1 MRRTILKEAATDF
14 ILISVSVFILII
26 TGCSGEKP
34 ATVSGVKN
42 KELAEHTKEF
52 RQDIIKVTDGV
63 YTAIGY
69 GLANSILIE
78 GNDGVIVVDVMESV
92 EAAIPVKKAFDK
104 ITSKPLKALIYTH
117 NHADHVFGASGFTGN
132 KKVDVYSHEKTL
144 EELDRVT
151 TVTQEVT
158 YKRAMR
164 MFGTFLNNGELEN
177 CGIGPFLKFNDE
189 TTMSYIRP
197 DKTFSGDILKVN
209 IAGIDLELIHAPGET
224 DDQIVVWVPDKKV
237 LIAADN
243 FYKSFPNL
251 YTIRGTRYRDVLAW
265 ARSLDKMRSL
275 NAEYLVPCHS
285 QPVYGKDK
293 IYATLTDYRDAIQ
306 FVHDQ
311 TIRGI
316 NKGLTPDE
324 LSETVKLPRHLAEKP
339 YLKEYYGTVAW
350 SVRNI
355 YNGYLGWFGGNST
368 DLNPLPLKERAERF
382 AKLAGGEKALL
393 EHAIKAGA
401 ASDHQWVLELTDV
414 LLLLEPDMRE
424 AIDLKASS
432 LRRLGLLQENANARN
447 YYLSQ
452 ADEAEGKLKL
462 TQAKIDKDLAHR
474 LPLAAIF
481 NGLSVKLNPDKSADT
496 DKTAG
501 FYFPDTKEAYTV
513 HVRRGVAVIEPVF
526 PQQADITIT
535 LDSNTWKEIA
545 AKLSNPAVALAKGDV
560 KIEGGIINAVNFLG
574 MFSD

>member
-1 MRRTILKEAATDF
+1 MRRTRLKKAARAF
-14 ILISVSVFILII
+14 ILISVSACILIV
-26 TGCSGEKP
+26 TGCSREKP
-34 ATVSGVKN
+34 VTDAGVKN
-42 KELAEHTKEF
+42 KELAGHTKEF

-78 GNDGVIVVDVMESV
+78 GKDGIIVVDVMESV
-92 EAAIPVKKAFDK
+92 EAAMPVKKAFDK

-117 NHADHVFGASGFTGN
+117 YHADHVFGASVFTGN

-164 MFGTFLNNGELEN
+164 MFGTFLKEGELEN
-177 CGIGPFLKFNDE
+177 CGIGPFLKFNDR

-197 DKTFSGDILKVN
+197 DRTFSGDILKVS
-209 IAGIDLELIHAPGET
+209 IAGINLELIHAPGET
-224 DDQIVVWVPDKKV
+224 DDQIVIWIPDKKV

-265 ARSLDKMRSL
+265 VRSLDKMRSL

-285 QPVYGKDK
+285 RPVSGAGK
-293 IYATLTDYRDAIQ
+293 IYEILTNYRDAIQ

-316 NKGLTPDE
+316 NRGLTPDE
-324 LSETVKLPRHLAEKP
+324 LVETVKLPQHLADKP
-339 YLKEYYGTVAW
+339 YLREYYGTVAW

-355 YNGYLGWFGGNST
+355 HNGYLGWFGGNST

-382 AKLAGGEKALL
+382 AELAGGKKALL
-393 EHAIKAGA
+393 EHAGKAGA
-401 ASDHQWVLELTDV
+401 EGDHQWVLELTDM
-414 LLLLEPDMRE
+414 LLVLEPDMRE

-432 LRRLGLLQENANARN
+432 LRRLGLLQGNANARN

-452 ADEAEGKLKL
+452 ANEAEGNLKL
-462 TQAKIDKDLAHR
+462 TKAKIDKDLAHR
-474 LPLAAIF
+474 IPLAAIF
-481 NGLSVKLNPDKSADT
+481 NGMSVKLNPEKSADI
-496 DKTAG
+496 DKAAC

-513 HVRRGVAVIEPVF
+513 HVRRGVAVIEPIF
-526 PQQADITIT
+526 RQKADITIT
-535 LDSNTWKEIA
+535 VDSNTWKEIA

>member
-1 MRRTILKEAATDF
+1 
-14 ILISVSVFILII
+14 
-26 TGCSGEKP
+26 
-34 ATVSGVKN
+34 
-42 KELAEHTKEF
+42 
-52 RQDIIKVTDGV
+52 
-63 YTAIGY
+63 
-69 GLANSILIE
+69 
-78 GNDGVIVVDVMESV
+78 MESV
-92 EAAIPVKKAFDK
+92 EAAMPVKKAFDK
-104 ITSKPLKALIYTH
+104 ITSKPLKAIIYTH
-117 NHADHVFGASGFTGN
+117 YHADHVFGASVFTEN

-164 MFGTFLNNGELEN
+164 MFGTFLKEGEVEN
-177 CGIGPFLKFNDE
+177 CGIGPFLKFNDK
-189 TTMSYIRP
+189 TTISYIRP
-197 DKTFSGDILKVN
+197 DRTFSGDILKVT
-209 IAGIDLELIHAPGET
+209 IAGIDFELIHAPGET
-224 DDQIVVWVPDKKV
+224 DDQIVIWIPDKKV
-237 LIAADN
+237 LIGADN

-251 YTIRGTRYRDVLAW
+251 YTIRGTKYRDVLAW
-265 ARSLDKMRSL
+265 VRSLDKMRAL
-275 NAEYLVPCHS
+275 NAEYLIPCHS

-293 IYATLTDYRDAIQ
+293 IFATLTDYRDAIQ

-324 LSETVKLPRHLAEKP
+324 LVETVKLPRHLAEKP
-339 YLKEYYGTVAW
+339 YLQEYYGTVAW

-355 YNGYLGWFGGNST
+355 HNGYLGWFGGNST

-393 EHAIKAGA
+393 EHARKAEKEG
-401 ASDHQWVLELTDV
+401 DHQWVLELTDI
-414 LLLLEPDMRE
+414 LLVLEPDMSEARE
-424 AIDLKASS
+424 LKASS
-432 LRRLGLLQENANARN
+432 LRKLGFLQGNANARN

-452 ADEAEGKLKL
+452 ADETERKLKL

-474 LPLAAIF
+474 IPLAAIF
-481 NGLSVKLNPDKSADT
+481 NGMSVRLNPEKCADV

-501 FYFPDTKEAYTV
+501 FYFPDTKEGYTI

-526 PQQADITIT
+526 PQKADITIT
-535 LDSNTWKEIA
+535 VDSKTWKEIA

-560 KIEGGIINAVNFLG
+560 KIEGGLMNAVNFLG

>member
-1 MRRTILKEAATDF
+1 MKRTVWGNAVLL
-14 ILISVSVFILII
+14 LISFSICILII

-34 ATVSGVKN
+34 ATGASVKN

-52 RQDIIKVTDGV
+52 RQEIIKVTDGV
-63 YTAIGY
+63 YAAIGY
-69 GLANSILIE
+69 GLANSILLE
-78 GNDGVIVVDVMESV
+78 GKDGVIVVDVMESV

-117 NHADHVFGASGFTGN
+117 YHADHVFGASVFTGN
-132 KKVDVYSHEKTL
+132 KKIDVYSHEKTL

-164 MFGTFLNNGELEN
+164 MFGTFLKEGEVEN
-177 CGIGPFLKFNDE
+177 CGIGPFLKFNDR

-197 DKTFSGDILKVN
+197 DKTFSGDILKIT
-209 IAGIDLELIHAPGET
+209 IAGINLELIHAPGET
-224 DDQIVVWVPDKKV
+224 DDQIVIWIPDKKV
-237 LIAADN
+237 LIPADN

-251 YTIRGTRYRDVLAW
+251 YTIRGTKYRDVLAW
-265 ARSLDKMRSL
+265 VRSLDKMRAL

-285 QPVYGKDK
+285 RPVYGKNN

-324 LSETVKLPRHLAEKP
+324 LVEIVKLPRHLVEKP
-339 YLKEYYGTVAW
+339 YLREYYGTVAW

-355 YNGYLGWFGGNST
+355 HNGYLGWFGGNST

-382 AKLAGGEKALL
+382 AKLAGGKQALL
-393 EHAIKAGA
+393 EHARKAEKEG
-401 ASDHQWVLELTDV
+401 DHQWVMELTDI
-414 LLLLEPDMRE
+414 LLVLEPDMSEARE
-424 AIDLKASS
+424 LKASS
-432 LRRLGLLQENANARN
+432 LRKLGFLQGNANARN

-452 ADEAEGKLKL
+452 ADETERKLKL

-474 LPLAAIF
+474 IPLAAIF
-481 NGLSVKLNPDKSADT
+481 NGMSVRLNPEKCADV

-501 FYFPDTKEAYTV
+501 FYFPDTKEGYTI
-513 HVRRGVAVIEPVF
+513 HVRRGVALIEPVF
-526 PQQADITIT
+526 QQKADITIT
-535 LDSNTWKEIA
+535 VDSKTWKEIA
-545 AKLSNPAVALAKGDV
+545 TKLSNPVVALAKGDV
-560 KIEGGIINAVNFLG
+560 KIEGGLMNAVNFLG